1 MIVKVNIKN
10 DAICLDRAIC
20 EAEVRN
26 VKSICLV
33 SRDHAD
39 NKKRQ
44 KTYKNIC

>member
-1 MIVKVNIKN
+1 MILKVNIKN
-10 DAICLDRAIC
+10 DSICLDRAIS
-20 EAEVRN
+20 EAEMRN

-33 SRDHAD
+33 SRDFAD